1 MAQTRFAQTVRPF
14 ASNADLPGLRVATLP
29 ARASPPAILSGLVA
43 ADGWR
48 VCGVAAGG
56 GRFCRVVAG
65 MGRVCSVLGW
75 WKEE

>member
-14 ASNADLPGLRVATLP
+14 VRNADLPGLRVATLP
-29 ARASPPAILSGLVA
+29 ARASPPAVLSGRVA

-48 VCGVAAGG
+48 VCGV
-56 GRFCRVVAG
+56 VAG
-65 MGRVCSVLGW
+65 MGRMCSVLGM

>member
-14 ASNADLPGLRVATLP
+14 VRNADLPGPRVATLP
-29 ARASPPAILSGLVA
+29 ARASSPAVLSGLMA

-48 VCGVAAGG
+48 VCG
-56 GRFCRVVAG
+56 VVAG

>member
-1 MAQTRFAQTVRPF
+1 MPD
-14 ASNADLPGLRVATLP
+14 ASKGQRVGRLV
-29 ARASPPAILSGLVA
+29 SGLM
-43 ADGWR
+43 
-48 VCGVAAGG
+48 AGG

>member
-1 MAQTRFAQTVRPF
+1 MAQTRSAQTVRPF
-14 ASNADLPGLRVATLP
+14 VRNADLPGPKVATLP
-29 ARASPPAILSGLVA
+29 ARVSPPAVLSGLVA

-48 VCGVAAGG
+48 VCG
-56 GRFCRVVAG
+56 VVAG

>member
-14 ASNADLPGLRVATLP
+14 VRNADLPGLRVTTLP
-29 ARASPPAILSGLVA
+29 ARASLPAVLSGLVA

-48 VCGVAAGG
+48 VCG
-56 GRFCRVVAG
+56 VVAG

>member
-29 ARASPPAILSGLVA
+29 ARASPPVVLSGLGA

-48 VCGVAAGG
+48 VCG
-56 GRFCRVVAG
+56 VVAG
-65 MGRVCSVLGW
+65 MGRVCSVVGGKKNSDW
-75 WKEE
+75 E